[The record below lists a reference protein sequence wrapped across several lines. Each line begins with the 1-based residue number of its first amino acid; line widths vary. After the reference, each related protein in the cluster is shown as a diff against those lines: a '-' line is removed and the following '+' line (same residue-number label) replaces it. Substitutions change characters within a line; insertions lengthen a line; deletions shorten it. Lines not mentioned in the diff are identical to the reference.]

1 MIDYKEV
8 MLALNLTYIRTLL
21 SLPESIDIS
30 KAEMNTLSTFGQGG
44 LNLLSEYVNLYIKV
58 YGKNTPK

>member
-30 KAEMNTLSTFGQGG
+30 KVEMNTLSTFGQDG

>member
-8 MLALNLTYIRTLL
+8 MLSLNLTYIRTLL

-30 KAEMNTLSTFGQGG
+30 KVEMNTLSTFGQDG

>member
-30 KAEMNTLSTFGQGG
+30 KAEINTLSTFGQDG
-44 LNLLSEYVNLYIKV
+44 LKLLSEYVNLYIKV